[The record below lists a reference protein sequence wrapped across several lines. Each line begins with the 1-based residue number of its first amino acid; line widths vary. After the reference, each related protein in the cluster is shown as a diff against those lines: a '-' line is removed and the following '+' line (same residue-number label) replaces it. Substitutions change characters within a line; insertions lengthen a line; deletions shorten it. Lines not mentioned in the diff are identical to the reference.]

1 MKNLTI
7 KVLLC
12 LPFALCLF
20 MLVSCGGYSVL
31 PKIGVNTAPP
41 GAYSRIIKLY
51 NPDGMPENTLAGVV
65 HVIGGANVC
74 TDHPREER
82 INSLDDLDILEKKA
96 LPYFQT
102 YRIEDGGVTLGYV
115 SIPVEYQ
122 VNLWR
127 NNRPDATCRYTV
139 QIILP
144 QRGRGLSDY
153 DRASPS
159 ATNW

>member
-1 MKNLTI
+1 MKSLRT
-7 KVLLC
+7 KLPPFLL
-12 LPFALCLF
+12 FVLCLF
-20 MLVSCGGYSVL
+20 LLLSCAGYSVL
-31 PKIGVNTAPP
+31 PKSDIEAVPHGV
-41 GAYSRIIKLY
+41 YSRIIKLY

-65 HVIGGANVC
+65 HVIGGASVC

-96 LPYFQT
+96 FPYFRT
-102 YRIEDGGVTLGYV
+102 YVIEDGGATLGYV
-115 SIPVEYQ
+115 SIPVEYR

-127 NNRPDATCRYTV
+127 NDKPDATCRYTV

-159 ATNW
+159 VTNW